1 MDRLYQALYLTAE
14 MSMFL
19 PLAVFCLIPVAPYT
33 RSSPPRLW
41 AKVAAAALA
50 AELVVFLLLFLSPTV
65 KVFNFAQVM
74 LSVGMFLLY
83 RREVR
88 LPVFR
93 LLFVF
98 LTACVIGGFSYLVYH
113 IVDILLHPDG
123 SYYVIYRP
131 YSFLAQMIFECVFV
145 LLVYI
150 PAKKYLGWL
159 VSSYQEERIW
169 RNVWIFPAVFT
180 VFSYFFVP
188 YNNSYMYLGRFM
200 RMYFVFLILMFVIVL
215 TLYSL
220 FYKIARVMTEKSELL
235 MRSAYLEVQVQQYQ
249 ELQNHIQ
256 ETRRLRHDF
265 RHQLTAI
272 SEMLEYGHYDE
283 ALDYLREYR
292 AKLPDIPKQYCAS
305 TAVNAILHHYAALCQ
320 SEDIDTSFDVALSKD
335 FSCEDVDFCVL
346 LGNLLENAFDG
357 CKGVPARDRK
367 IELHI
372 LQKTPHILVIQVS
385 NPYSGTVSREMGR
398 YLSSKHQGTGQGLRS
413 VQLIAQ
419 KYKGEVLVTDQNQL
433 FTVQVLLTL

>member
-1 MDRLYQALYLTAE
+1 MERLQQALYLTAE
-14 MSMFL
+14 MGMFI
-19 PLAVFCLIPVAPYT
+19 PLAVFCLIPVMPYT
-33 RSSPPRLW
+33 RSRPSALW
-41 AKVAAAALA
+41 AKVAAASLA
-50 AELVVFLLLFLSPTV
+50 AELVVFLLLLLSPTV
-65 KVFNFAQVM
+65 KGFNFAQVM
-74 LSVGMFLLY
+74 LGVGMFLLY

-88 LPVFR
+88 LPAFH

-145 LLVYI
+145 LLSYI
-150 PAKKYLGWL
+150 PSKKYLGWL
-159 VSSYQEERIW
+159 VSSYHEERIW
-169 RNVWIFPAVFT
+169 HNVWIFPAVYT
-180 VFSYFFVP
+180 LFSYFFVP

-200 RMYFVFLILMFVIVL
+200 RMYLVFLLLLFVIVL

-220 FYKIARVMTEKSELL
+220 FYQIARVMTEKSELL
-235 MRSAYLEVQVQQYQ
+235 TRSAYLEVQVQQYQ

-283 ALDYLREYR
+283 ALNYLREYR
-292 AKLPDIPKQYCAS
+292 AKIPDAPKQYCAS
-305 TAVNAILHHYAALCQ
+305 AAVNAILHHYAALYQ
-320 SEDIDTSFDVALSKD
+320 SENIEARFDVSVSKD
-335 FSCEDVDFCVL
+335 FSCDDVDFCVL

-357 CKGVPARDRK
+357 CRGVPAQDRK
-367 IELHI
+367 IELRI
-372 LQKTPHILVIQVS
+372 LQKTPHILVIQIS
-385 NPYSGTVSREMGR
+385 NPFSGTVSREMGR
-398 YLSSKHQGTGQGLRS
+398 YLSSKHQGTGQGLKS

-419 KYKGEVLVTDQNQL
+419 KYKGEVLVTDENQL
-433 FTVQVLLTL
+433 FTVRVLLTL